1 MMINHTT
8 KEAETYHWKLLDDC
22 YVGEGPDMLN
32 QAMDNLATRL
42 AEVSGRH
49 LVVESQLNVSHL
61 IME

>member
-49 LVVESQLNVSHL
+49 LVVERQL
-61 IME
+61 